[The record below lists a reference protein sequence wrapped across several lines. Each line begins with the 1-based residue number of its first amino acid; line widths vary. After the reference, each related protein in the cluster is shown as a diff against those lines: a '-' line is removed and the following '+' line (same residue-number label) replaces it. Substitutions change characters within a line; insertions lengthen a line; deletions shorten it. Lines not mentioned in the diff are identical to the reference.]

1 MSTDNIGNKH
11 IEMLLHVKNLLDALG
26 EDTNREG
33 LLKTPERV
41 IESLNYLTSGYK
53 SNIKD
58 IIGDA
63 IFDSEGQEMII
74 MKNIEIYSLCEH
86 HLLPFY
92 GKCHIAYLPK
102 AKIIGLSKLS
112 RIVDVFTRRL
122 QIQERLTHQIAQTI
136 QDVLNP
142 HGVGVVIQAKHLCMM
157 MRGVGKQ
164 SSDAMT
170 SCMLGTFKSDPK
182 TRAEFLDLLKP
193 NL

>member
-1 MSTDNIGNKH
+1 MSTDISSNKH
-11 IEMLLHVKNLLDALG
+11 KEMQSIIKKLLDALG

-41 IESLNYLTSGYK
+41 VESFEFLTSGYNA
-53 SNIKD
+53 NIED

-102 AKIIGLSKLS
+102 EKIIGLSKLS
-112 RIVDVFTRRL
+112 RIVDVFSRRL

-157 MRGVGKQ
+157 MRGVEKQ
-164 SSDAMT
+164 RTDAMT
-170 SCMLGTFKSDPK
+170 SCMLGSFTNDPK
-182 TRAEFLDLLKP
+182 TRAEFLDLLKT

>member
-1 MSTDNIGNKH
+1 MSTDNTGNKH
-11 IEMLLHVKNLLDALG
+11 NQMQSLVKTFLDALG

-33 LLKTPERV
+33 LRKTPQRV
-41 IESLNYLTSGYK
+41 VESYEFLTSGYK

-58 IIGDA
+58 IVGDA

-74 MKNIEIYSLCEH
+74 LKNIEIYSLCEH

-112 RIVDVFTRRL
+112 RIVNVFAKRL

-136 QDVLNP
+136 LDVLDP
-142 HGVGVVIQAKHLCMM
+142 YGVGVVIQAKHLCMM
-157 MRGVGKQ
+157 MRGVEKQ
-164 SSDAMT
+164 NSDAMT
-170 SCMLGTFKSDPK
+170 SCMLGTFKTDPK
-182 TRAEFLDLLKP
+182 TRAEFLDLLKS

>member
-1 MSTDNIGNKH
+1 MSTDNTGNKH
-11 IEMLLHVKNLLDALG
+11 QQMQTLVKTFLDTLG

-33 LLKTPERV
+33 LRKTPQRV
-41 IESLNYLTSGYK
+41 VESYEFLTSGYK
-53 SNIKD
+53 ANIED
-58 IIGDA
+58 IVGDA

-112 RIVDVFTRRL
+112 RIVNVFARRL

-136 QDVLNP
+136 QNVLDP
-142 HGVGVVIQAKHLCMM
+142 YGVGVVIQAKHLCMM
-157 MRGVGKQ
+157 MRGVEKQ
-164 SSDAMT
+164 NSDAMT
-170 SCMLGTFKSDPK
+170 SCMLGSFTNDPK
-182 TRAEFLDLLKP
+182 TRAEFLDLLKS
-193 NL
+193 NQ